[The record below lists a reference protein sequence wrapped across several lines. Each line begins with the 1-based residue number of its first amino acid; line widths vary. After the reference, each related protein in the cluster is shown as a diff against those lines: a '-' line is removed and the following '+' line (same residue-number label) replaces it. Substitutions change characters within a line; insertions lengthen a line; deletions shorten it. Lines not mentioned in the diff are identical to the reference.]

1 MIIKLIINK
10 LWKKILYTYKPEN
23 KKIENNL
30 TEENTEEPLLYTL
43 FRSQFKSV
51 IIIKTNLIFIINIK
65 IILFFFLRKKI
76 KYLYNYPFKLIIK
89 NIDTSLMDSLNALEN
104 GNIYV
109 IYNIFFILFW
119 KEKY

>member
-51 IIIKTNLIFIINIK
+51 IIIKTNLIFIIHIK
-65 IILFFFLRKKI
+65 IILFFF
-76 KYLYNYPFKLIIK
+76 
-89 NIDTSLMDSLNALEN
+89 
-104 GNIYV
+104 
-109 IYNIFFILFW
+109 
-119 KEKY
+119 